1 MTLFSVRDNM
11 ISQTEKGVTLMEAK
25 KEKDILQIIDEYRK
39 ADDEGKLIIKV
50 TANTV
55 NALAMVGKKVD
66 NKPVA

>member
-1 MTLFSVRDNM
+1 
-11 ISQTEKGVTLMEAK
+11 MEAK

>member
-1 MTLFSVRDNM
+1 M

>member
-1 MTLFSVRDNM
+1 
-11 ISQTEKGVTLMEAK
+11 MEAK

-66 NKPVA
+66 TNQLHKRSWEAV